1 MRMHSHLRVADA
13 HMSTRSR
20 SAVFRLRYRPTDTE
34 ISAGRPQ
41 NVPALCK
48 ELGARESG
56 RRDRAFSVLQTPI
69 EFHEEGGTGE
79 QRIDLMVVVV
89 YQVLLP
95 HGVLADP
102 RAVAIVSTS

>member
-1 MRMHSHLRVADA
+1 M
-13 HMSTRSR
+13 
-20 SAVFRLRYRPTDTE
+20 
-34 ISAGRPQ
+34 
-41 NVPALCK
+41 CK

-69 EFHEEGGTGE
+69 EFHEEGE
-79 QRIDLMVVVV
+79 QPIDLMVVV
-89 YQVLLP
+89 VLLP